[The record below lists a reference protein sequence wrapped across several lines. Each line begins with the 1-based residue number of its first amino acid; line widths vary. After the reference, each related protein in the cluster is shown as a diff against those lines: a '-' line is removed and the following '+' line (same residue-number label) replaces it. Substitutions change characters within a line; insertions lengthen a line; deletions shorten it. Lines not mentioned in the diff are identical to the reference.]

1 MTGTPFGAYL
11 RAQRVAAGL
20 SLRQV
25 ADSLGVSHVYLGE
38 VERGVR
44 GPLARD
50 RWPKLLMTVPGLSEA
65 ELERKAATTRPLQ
78 LTLSDSPPKYQDL
91 GLALA
96 RRIQEQDLSQTELDK
111 LLRILRGGGR

>member
-1 MTGTPFGAYL
+1 MTATPFGAYL

-25 ADSLGVSHVYLGE
+25 ADALGVSHVYLGE

-44 GPLARD
+44 GPIAKE
-50 RWPKLLMTVPGLSEA
+50 RWPQLLQAIPSLSQV
-65 ELERKAATTRPLQ
+65 ELERRAATTRPLQ
-78 LTLSDSPPKYQDL
+78 LALSEAPPKYQDL

-96 RRIQEQDLSQTELDK
+96 RRIQEQDLSQTELDN
-111 LLRILRGGGR
+111 LLRILRGGR